1 MARERQGM
9 RLVWVLL
16 IATGLTACASEP
28 EPSLAL
34 ACQMT
39 KCTCLPKGSISFL
52 AKPVDRSVPVLWKLN
67 GDAYCPADYVL
78 RRAGEK

>member
-1 MARERQGM
+1 M
-9 RLVWVLL
+9 RLIWVLL
-16 IATGLTACASEP
+16 IATGLTACATEP

-39 KCTCLPKGSISFL
+39 KCTCLPKGGISFL
-52 AKPVDRSVPVLWKLN
+52 AKPVSRSVPVLWEQN

-78 RRAGEK
+78 RRAGKK